1 MKTKGLL
8 LPLLSV
14 GFLTYATMSVVRSQP
29 RMEQKDPP
37 SAPPRSEFRRTV
49 AGTGLVEPSSENV
62 SIASHLP
69 GVVAKVYVKAGDR
82 VRAGDALFKLDTR
95 ALEALLAE
103 RAGSMKALRASAA
116 SAEARIQTVAA
127 SLKEAKL
134 LLQTAQRLTASRTI
148 SADELTQRRA
158 AVESSEASLEAAK
171 AETLAAQAQADAAE
185 AACQMVKV
193 DLERSTVTAP
203 MDAEVLQVRIRPGEY
218 AMAGG
223 GNAPYLVLGQ
233 TQPLHVRV
241 DVDEQDAWRVS
252 PEAQAMAQ
260 VRGDASRS
268 AKLTFV
274 RLEPLVV
281 PKQSLTGAA
290 AERVDTRVLQ
300 LIYRIE
306 PTGQRFLPGQQVD
319 VFLED
324 GREVVEGKTKTET
337 AGL

>member
-1 MKTKGLL
+1 
-8 LPLLSV
+8 
-14 GFLTYATMSVVRSQP
+14 
-29 RMEQKDPP
+29 
-37 SAPPRSEFRRTV
+37 
-49 AGTGLVEPSSENV
+49 
-62 SIASHLP
+62 
-69 GVVAKVYVKAGDR
+69 
-82 VRAGDALFKLDTR
+82 
-95 ALEALLAE
+95 
-103 RAGSMKALRASAA
+103 
-116 SAEARIQTVAA
+116 
-127 SLKEAKL
+127 
-134 LLQTAQRLTASRTI
+134 
-148 SADELTQRRA
+148 
-158 AVESSEASLEAAK
+158 
-171 AETLAAQAQADAAE
+171 
-185 AACQMVKV
+185 
-193 DLERSTVTAP
+193 
-203 MDAEVLQVRIRPGEY
+203 
-218 AMAGG
+218 MAGG